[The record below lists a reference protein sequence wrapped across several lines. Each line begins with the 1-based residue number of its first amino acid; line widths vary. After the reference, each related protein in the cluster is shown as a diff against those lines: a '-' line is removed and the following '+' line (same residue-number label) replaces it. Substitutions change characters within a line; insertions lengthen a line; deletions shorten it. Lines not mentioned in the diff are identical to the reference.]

1 MYCNG
6 TPFIVTET
14 STNQSELLQPT
25 ESNNATEIDPAVP
38 KISDQQEL
46 WLQSLLSENE
56 EESAAWQSALR

>member
-1 MYCNG
+1 MYSNG
-6 TPFIVTET
+6 TPLFVTET
-14 STNQSELLQPT
+14 TTNQSELLQTT
-25 ESNNATEIDPAVP
+25 ESNNSTEIDPAVP